1 MTDFFPHTW
10 QAKLLNGSP
19 MIMPT
24 HSFVFPQAVP
34 GEEDAL
40 ARGASWIEVKPANGG
55 SFVAQCALGFASGT
69 VASGLWSMPNQDDLL
84 AVAGGYAY
92 RIPANDPTA
101 TALLPM
107 RPVVSVHAAPEANAL
122 VLIGFH
128 DALVLTED
136 GMWQSPKLTWE
147 GVTEV
152 AVQGTTLTGKG
163 WHMPSDKE
171 HPFTLDLVTQT
182 LTGGGF
188 NP

>member
-24 HSFVFPQAVP
+24 RSFVFPQAVP

-40 ARGASWIEVKPANGG
+40 ARGASWIEVKPASGG

-69 VASGLWSMPNQDDLL
+69 VASGLWSTPNQDDLL

-128 DALVLTED
+128 DALVLTEN

>member
-1 MTDFFPHTW
+1 MTDHFPHTW
-10 QAKLLNGSP
+10 QGKLLNGAP

-24 HSFVFPQAVP
+24 RSFVFPMAVP

-40 ARGASWIEVKPANGG
+40 ARGASWLEVKPASGG
-55 SFVAQCALGFASGT
+55 TFVAQCALGFAGKG
-69 VASGLWSMPNQDDLL
+69 VASGLWSTPNPDELL

-92 RIPANDPTA
+92 RIPANDPAA
-101 TALLPM
+101 TQLLPM
-107 RPVVSVHAAPEANAL
+107 RPVVSVHASPEANAL

-128 DALVLTED
+128 DALVLTAD
-136 GMWQSPKLTWE
+136 NAWQSPKLTWE

-171 HPFTLDLVTQT
+171 YPFTLDL
-182 LTGGGF
+182 LTRELQGGGF
-188 NP
+188 TP